1 MVGGWRGDGLMDGC
15 EFGESGAAGH
25 DATRR
30 RPGYRDGRT
39 RRDATPAGVSSAPR
53 GGHGCDRIVI
63 GILYYSFGG
72 QEGHGS
78 SPARW
83 KRPRTVA
90 ASLDSDGLTAYF
102 PLVVRSVFLG
112 SAALV

>member
-1 MVGGWRGDGLMDGC
+1 MVGGWRGDAEC
-15 EFGESGAAGH
+15 EFGDSGTAGH

-78 SPARW
+78 RNVLVRQGGNVRGQW
-83 KRPRTVA
+83 RPPSTVT
-90 ASLDSDGLTAYF
+90 G
-102 PLVVRSVFLG
+102 
-112 SAALV
+112 